1 MILYFI
7 PAEKRYV
14 HRLSDVPK
22 GVEPKKVD
30 VPTDLQGLMG
40 FLNELWAAHQIDLD
54 LAKNTVDFSQLRP
67 EGAPIN
73 MEGEPGVLNL
83 DPLLLEEPVVREMT
97 VAEAVRQIEELE
109 VPTISAVVNLST
121 KPDLAALIMETEPGV
136 FGPVLSA
143 TLERL
148 GELRKE
154 GTDGLR
160 QFLRGNTAAERG
172 IGALFVETFGGQR

>member
-14 HRLSDVPK
+14 HRQSDVPK

-40 FLNELWAAHQIDLD
+40 FLNDLWAAHQIDIN
-54 LAKNTVDFSQLRP
+54 LAMQAASDMTRIGIQHAQ
-67 EGAPIN
+67 EA
-73 MEGEPGVLNL
+73 
-83 DPLLLEEPVVREMT
+83 EEEMT
-97 VAEAVRQIEELE
+97 VAEAVRQIEELP
-109 VPTISAVVNLST
+109 VPTISAVVDIST
-121 KPDLAALIMETEPGV
+121 KPDIVELIMETEPRQ

-154 GTDGLR
+154 GVDSLKP
-160 QFLRGNTAAERG
+160 FLKNNTAAERG
-172 IGALFVETFGGQR
+172 IGALFVEAFK